1 MTELT
6 NSTVHT
12 IAGKEVVFRELSVAG
27 VRKIMTKDASSDAL
41 GDGFFETIR
50 LSDLADF
57 TSLTPDD
64 IENMLP
70 SHIRQ
75 VIKHC
80 EAQNP
85 DFFAWLARVSSY
97 RAKL

>member
-12 IAGKEVVFRELSVAG
+12 IAGKEIVFRELSVSGA
-27 VRKIMTKDASSDAL
+27 RKLMSKEPSADGF
-41 GDGFFETIR
+41 GDGLFETIR
-50 LSDLADF
+50 LADIPDF

-80 EAQNP
+80 EALNP

-97 RAKL
+97 RAKF

>member
-12 IAGKEVVFRELSVAG
+12 IAGKEIVFRELSVSGA
-27 VRKIMTKDASSDAL
+27 RKLMSKEPSADGF
-41 GDGFFETIR
+41 GDGLFETIR
-50 LSDLADF
+50 LADIPDF
-57 TSLTPDD
+57 TSLSAADV
-64 IENMLP
+64 EELLP
-70 SHIRQ
+70 SQLAQI
-75 VIKHC
+75 IKLC
-80 EAQNP
+80 ERQNP